1 MSLDNNQL
9 VQEEPEKQNK
19 QDQKEQ
25 KQEENKKALKTVI
38 ISVICTLL
46 FIIILLLL
54 VLLGLKKCANVPD
67 NGASTSSEQPS
78 GPKYDYDTVSLND
91 KFKAIVKG
99 YMDGPGGM
107 DPDNITEVKSV
118 TYVDNYN
125 DGNFSLNISVI
136 SESNKL
142 YVYKAYKAFYPE
154 DKSGFDNLISYLLL
168 DTTPNVFVDGD
179 PLETEFSCNTFIPT
193 TEVITTDK
201 QCRYVISNNIAGTIK
216 YFDGFYFDN
225 NQYHVY
231 HHQEY
236 NVDTNPFTK
245 QADMVVSLDH
255 PLYGYYQSLLG

>member
-1 MSLDNNQL
+1 MDSSKFPSKELEQ
-9 VQEEPEKQNK
+9 QEQKQES
-19 QDQKEQ
+19 KEQ
-25 KQEENKKALKTVI
+25 KQEENKKTLKTII

-46 FIIILLLL
+46 FVVILLLF
-54 VLLGLKKCANVPD
+54 VILGLKRCAPTN
-67 NGASTSSEQPS
+67 NGGNTSSEQPS
-78 GPKYDYDTVSLND
+78 GPKYDYDTTLLND

-118 TYVDNYN
+118 TYVDNYD

-142 YVYKAYKAFYPE
+142 YVYKVHKAFYPE

-168 DTTPNVFVDGD
+168 DSTPDVFVDGD
-179 PLETEFSCNTFIPT
+179 LETEFGCNTFIPT
-193 TEVITTDK
+193 TEVVTTDK
-201 QCRYVISNNIAGTIK
+201 QCRYVISNNTAGTIK

-236 NVDTNPFTK
+236 DVATDPFTK
-245 QADMVVSLDH
+245 QVDMVVNLDH

>member
-1 MSLDNNQL
+1 MEQDN
-9 VQEEPEKQNK
+9 KQNK

-25 KQEENKKALKTVI
+25 KKEENKKTLKTVI

-54 VLLGLKKCANVPD
+54 VILGLKRCAPNN
-67 NGASTSSEQPS
+67 NGVSTSSEPSS
-78 GPKYDYDTVSLND
+78 GPKYDYDTVKLND
-91 KFKAIVKG
+91 KFKAIVTS
-99 YMDGPGGM
+99 YMNGPGGM

-118 TYVDNYN
+118 TYVDNYD
-125 DGNFSLNISVI
+125 DGNFSLNISVL

-245 QADMVVSLDH
+245 QADMVVNLDH
-255 PLYGYYQSLLG
+255 PLYGYYQSLLK

>member
-1 MSLDNNQL
+1 ME
-9 VQEEPEKQNK
+9 QENK
-19 QDQKEQ
+19 KNTKEE
-25 KQEENKKALKTVI
+25 KQEENKKTLKTVI
-38 ISVICTLL
+38 ISVICTFL

-54 VLLGLKKCANVPD
+54 ILLGLKKCARVPD
-67 NGASTSSEQPS
+67 NSGLSSSEQPS

-107 DPDNITEVKSV
+107 DSDTITEVKAV
-118 TYVDNYN
+118 TYTDNYD
-125 DGNFSLNISVI
+125 DGNFSLNISVL

-193 TEVITTDK
+193 TEVMTTDK
-201 QCRYVISNNIAGTIK
+201 QCKYVISNNIAGTI
-216 YFDGFYFDN
+216 
-225 NQYHVY
+225 
-231 HHQEY
+231 
-236 NVDTNPFTK
+236 
-245 QADMVVSLDH
+245 
-255 PLYGYYQSLLG
+255 

>member
-1 MSLDNNQL
+1 MKDNQL
-9 VQEEPEKQNK
+9 KSEELKQQEQGQQNK
-19 QDQKEQ
+19 
-25 KQEENKKALKTVI
+25 ENKKTLKTVI

-54 VLLGLKKCANVPD
+54 VILGMKRCAPN
-67 NGASTSSEQPS
+67 NSGASTSSEQPS
-78 GPKYDYDTVSLND
+78 GPKYDYDTVKLND

-118 TYVDNYN
+118 TYIDNYD
-125 DGNFSLNISVI
+125 DGNFSLNISVL

-142 YVYKAYKAFYPE
+142 YVYKAHKAFYPE

-168 DTTPNVFVDGD
+168 DDTPNIFTEGD

-193 TEVITTDK
+193 TEVMTTDK

-245 QADMVVSLDH
+245 QADMVVGLDH

>member
-1 MSLDNNQL
+1 M
-9 VQEEPEKQNK
+9 EEENKLPPEELEQQDKQGR
-19 QDQKEQ
+19 KEQ
-25 KQEENKKALKTVI
+25 KKEENKKTLKTVI

-54 VLLGLKKCANVPD
+54 VILGLKRCAPTN
-67 NGASTSSEQPS
+67 NGASISSEQPS

-118 TYVDNYN
+118 TYIDNYD
-125 DGNFSLNISVI
+125 DGNFSLNISVL

-154 DKSGFDNLISYLLL
+154 DKSKFDNLISYLLL
-168 DTTPNVFVDGD
+168 DDTPNVFTLGD
-179 PLETEFSCNTFIPT
+179 TLETEFSCNTFIPT

-201 QCRYVISNNIAGTIK
+201 QCRYMISNNIAGTIK

-236 NVDTNPFTK
+236 NVDVNPFTK
-245 QADMVVSLDH
+245 QADILEGK
-255 PLYGYYQSLLG
+255 PYQEWKN

>member
-1 MSLDNNQL
+1 MEEENKLPPEEL
-9 VQEEPEKQNK
+9 EQEEQKKEA
-19 QDQKEQ
+19 KEQ
-25 KQEENKKALKTVI
+25 KQEENKRTLKTVI

-54 VLLGLKKCANVPD
+54 VILGMNRCTPNN
-67 NGASTSSEQPS
+67 NGVLSSSEQPS
-78 GPKYDYDTVSLND
+78 GPKYDYDTVSLNE

-118 TYVDNYN
+118 TYVDNYD
-125 DGNFSLNISVI
+125 DGNFSLNISVT

-193 TEVITTDK
+193 AEVITTDE
-201 QCRYVISNNIAGTIK
+201 QCKYVISNNIAGTIK

-245 QADMVVSLDH
+245 QADIVVDLDH
-255 PLYGYYQSLLG
+255 PLYGYYQSLLK

>member
-1 MSLDNNQL
+1 MEDDNQL
-9 VQEEPEKQNK
+9 LPEEIDKQS
-19 QDQKEQ
+19 QKEQ
-25 KQEENKKALKTVI
+25 KKEENKKTLKTVI

-54 VLLGLKKCANVPD
+54 VLLGLKKCAPTN
-67 NGASTSSEQPS
+67 NGTSTSSEPPS

-107 DPDNITEVKSV
+107 DPDNITEVKAV
-118 TYVDNYN
+118 TYVDNYD
-125 DGNFSLNISVI
+125 DGNFSLNISVL

-201 QCRYVISNNIAGTIK
+201 QCKYVISNNIAGTIK

-236 NVDTNPFTK
+236 NVDINPFTK
-245 QADMVVSLDH
+245 KEDMVVDLDH
-255 PLYGYYQSLLG
+255 PLYGYYQSLLQ

>member
-1 MSLDNNQL
+1 MENEN
-9 VQEEPEKQNK
+9 KQNN

-25 KQEENKKALKTVI
+25 KRVENKKTLKTVVF
-38 ISVICTLL
+38 SVICTLL
-46 FIIILLLL
+46 FVVILLLL
-54 VLLGLKKCANVPD
+54 VILGIKRCAPTNSD
-67 NGASTSSEQPS
+67 LSSSEPPS
-78 GPKYDYDTVSLND
+78 GPKYDYDTVKLNE

-193 TEVITTDK
+193 TEVISTDK
-201 QCRYVISNNIAGTIK
+201 QCKYVISNNIAGTIK

-225 NQYHVY
+225 NQYNVY

-236 NVDTNPFTK
+236 NVDINPFTK
-245 QADMVVSLDH
+245 QADMVVDLDH
-255 PLYGYYQSLLG
+255 PLYGYYQSLLK

>member
-1 MSLDNNQL
+1 ML
-9 VQEEPEKQNK
+9 EENKLPPEELEQV
-19 QDQKEQ
+19 EQ
-25 KQEENKKALKTVI
+25 KQEVKEQKKEENKKTLKTVI

-54 VLLGLKKCANVPD
+54 VILGMKRCAPTNS
-67 NGASTSSEQPS
+67 GASTSSEPPS

-118 TYVDNYN
+118 TYVDNYD
-125 DGNFSLNISVI
+125 DGNFSLNISVV
-136 SESNKL
+136 SSSNKL

-168 DTTPNVFVDGD
+168 DSTPDVFVDGD
-179 PLETEFSCNTFIPT
+179 IETEFSCNPYVPT
-193 TEVITTDK
+193 SEVITTDK
-201 QCRYVISNNIAGTIK
+201 QCKYVISNNIAGTIK

-236 NVDTNPFTK
+236 IVDTNPFTK
-245 QADMVVSLDH
+245 QADMVVNLDH
-255 PLYGYYQSLLG
+255 PLYGYYESLLG

>member
-1 MSLDNNQL
+1 MDNKQL
-9 VQEEPEKQNK
+9 QPEELNKQNK
-19 QDQKEQ
+19 QTQKEQ
-25 KQEENKKALKTVI
+25 KKEENKKTLKTVI
-38 ISVICTLL
+38 ISIICTLL
-46 FIIILLLL
+46 FIVILLLL
-54 VLLGLKKCANVPD
+54 VFLGLKKCAPN
-67 NGASTSSEQPS
+67 NSGLSSSEQPS
-78 GPKYDYDTVSLND
+78 GPKYDYDAVKLND

-118 TYVDNYN
+118 TYVDNYD
-125 DGNFSLNISVI
+125 DGNFSLNISVV

-142 YVYKAYKAFYPE
+142 YVYKAYKAYYPE
-154 DKSGFDNLISYLLL
+154 DKTKFDNLISYLLL

-201 QCRYVISNNIAGTIK
+201 QCKYVISNTIAGTIK

-236 NVDTNPFTK
+236 NVDINPFTK
-245 QADMVVSLDH
+245 KEDMVVNLDH
-255 PLYGYYQSLLG
+255 PLYGYYQSLLK

>member
-1 MSLDNNQL
+1 ML
-9 VQEEPEKQNK
+9 EENKLPPEELEQV
-19 QDQKEQ
+19 EQ
-25 KQEENKKALKTVI
+25 KQEVKEQKKEENKKTLKTVI

-46 FIIILLLL
+46 FVVILLLL
-54 VLLGLKKCANVPD
+54 VILCMKRCAPIN
-67 NGASTSSEQPS
+67 NGDASSGEQSS
-78 GPKYDYDTVSLND
+78 GPKYDYDTTSLND

-107 DPDNITEVKSV
+107 DPDTITEVKSV
-118 TYVDNYN
+118 TYIDNYD

-142 YVYKAYKAFYPE
+142 YVYKAYKAFYPK

-168 DTTPNVFVDGD
+168 DTTPNIFVDGD

-201 QCRYVISNNIAGTIK
+201 QCKYVISNNIAGTIK

-225 NQYHVY
+225 NQYNVY

-236 NVDTNPFTK
+236 NVDVNPFTK
-245 QADMVVSLDH
+245 QADMVVGLDH
-255 PLYGYYQSLLG
+255 PLYGYYQSLLR

>member
-1 MSLDNNQL
+1 MTD
-9 VQEEPEKQNK
+9 EELEKQDK
-19 QDQKEQ
+19 QEQKE
-25 KQEENKKALKTVI
+25 EKKELAKRDLKIVI
-38 ISVICTLL
+38 TSIVCTLL

-54 VLLGLKKCANVPD
+54 VLLGLKKCNKD
-67 NGASTSSEQPS
+67 NSGLSSNTDQGS
-78 GPKYDYDTVSLND
+78 SIKYDYDVVSLND

-125 DGNFSLNISVI
+125 DGNFSLNISVV
-136 SESNKL
+136 SSSNKL

-168 DTTPNVFVDGD
+168 DSTPDIFTEGD
-179 PLETEFSCNTFIPT
+179 PLETEFSCNPFIPT
-193 TEVITTDK
+193 TEAITTDK
-201 QCRYVISNNIAGTIK
+201 ECRYVISNNIAGTIK

-236 NVDTNPFTK
+236 NVATDPCTK
-245 QADMVVSLDH
+245 QADMVVNLDH
-255 PLYGYYQSLLG
+255 PLYGYYQSLLA

>member
-1 MSLDNNQL
+1 ML
-9 VQEEPEKQNK
+9 EENK
-19 QDQKEQ
+19 LPSEELEQVDQKREQKEQ
-25 KQEENKKALKTVI
+25 KKEENKKTLKTVI

-46 FIIILLLL
+46 FVVILLLL
-54 VLLGLKKCANVPD
+54 VILGMKRCAPTNSVV
-67 NGASTSSEQPS
+67 SSSEQPS

-118 TYVDNYN
+118 TYVDNYS
-125 DGNFSLNISVI
+125 DGNFSLNISVV
-136 SESNKL
+136 SSSNKL
-142 YVYKAYKAFYPE
+142 YVYKAYKVFYPE

-201 QCRYVISNNIAGTIK
+201 QCKYVISNNIAGTIK

-236 NVDTNPFTK
+236 NVDINPFTK
-245 QADMVVSLDH
+245 KEDMVVDLDH
-255 PLYGYYQSLLG
+255 PLYGYYQSLLQ

>member
-1 MSLDNNQL
+1 MENNNKL
-9 VQEEPEKQNK
+9 PSEELSK

-25 KQEENKKALKTVI
+25 KKEENKKTLKTVI
-38 ISVICTLL
+38 ISVVCTLL

-54 VLLGLKKCANVPD
+54 VILGLKECAPTNS
-67 NGASTSSEQPS
+67 GTSTSSEQPS
-78 GPKYDYDTVSLND
+78 GPKYDYDTVKLND

-118 TYVDNYN
+118 TYVDNYD
-125 DGNFSLNISVI
+125 DGNFSLNISVV
-136 SESNKL
+136 SSSNKL

-179 PLETEFSCNTFIPT
+179 PLETEFCCNTFIPT

-201 QCRYVISNNIAGTIK
+201 QCKYVISNNIAGTIK

-225 NQYHVY
+225 NQYNVY

-236 NVDTNPFTK
+236 NVDINPFTK
-245 QADMVVSLDH
+245 QADMVVNLDH